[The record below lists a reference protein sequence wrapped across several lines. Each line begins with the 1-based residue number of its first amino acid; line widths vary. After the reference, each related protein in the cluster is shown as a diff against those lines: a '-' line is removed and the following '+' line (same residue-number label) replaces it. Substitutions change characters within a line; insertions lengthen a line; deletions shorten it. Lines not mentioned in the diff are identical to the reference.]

1 MSWDRLYERLA
12 WVARSGEPARC
23 RHLLSVLAV
32 HAADDDG
39 SCWVSIGTLA
49 AETGL
54 GTTSVR
60 RAIGDLVARGVIVAP
75 DGRKGGGR
83 GAGTRYL
90 VPEFVTCLRRG
101 RSVADPGTVSR
112 PPPPRD
118 DAISVRRVSAPA
130 GTAPT
135 SGPAGRGARS
145 DDAPQE
151 TARVRNVSVRERGT
165 AAPDRI
171 DLDDRLLAIAREAGL
186 SAEQARREL
195 DACVDWHRAN
205 GRRRV
210 DWQATARNW
219 LRRAN
224 QLSSTPVVTL
234 PVSNGM
240 LPRTG
245 DLGAWRA
252 LASRHG
258 LSARPGEDWV
268 AFQARIRRCVE
279 HLDLH

>member
-12 WVARSGEPARC
+12 WIAQCGEPARC
-23 RHLLSVLAV
+23 RHLLSVLAL
-32 HAADDDG
+32 HAADRDG
-39 SCWVSIGTLA
+39 SCRVSIGTLA
-49 AETGL
+49 TETGL

-60 RAIGDLVARGVIVAP
+60 LTIGDMLARGVIVVP
-75 DGRKGGGR
+75 EGRKGGGAR
-83 GAGTRYL
+83 AGTRYV
-90 VPEFVTCLRRG
+90 VPAFAGAGLRTEQRG
-101 RSVADPGTVSR
+101 SGFLSDDDPSGGDSRHDQHRGGIPRRTAGEPSAR
-112 PPPPRD
+112 PPGGVP
-118 DAISVRRVSAPA
+118 DADSRRVARAPS
-130 GTAPT
+130 TP
-135 SGPAGRGARS
+135 
-145 DDAPQE
+145 
-151 TARVRNVSVRERGT
+151 VRERAT
-165 AAPDRI
+165 DAPERI
-171 DLDDRLLAIAREAGL
+171 DLDDRLLAVAQEVGL
-186 SAEQARREL
+186 SAAQARREL
-195 DACVDWHRAN
+195 DACLDWHRAN

>member
-12 WVARSGEPARC
+12 WIAQCGEPARC
-23 RHLLSVLAV
+23 RHLLSVLAL
-32 HAADDDG
+32 HAGDRDG
-39 SCWVSIGTLA
+39 SCRVSIGTLA
-49 AETGL
+49 TEIGL

-60 RAIGDLVARGVIVAP
+60 LTIGDMVARGVIVVP
-75 DGRKGGGR
+75 EGRKGGGAR
-83 GAGTRYL
+83 AGTRYF
-90 VPEFVTCLRRG
+90 VPAFAGGGLRTAQKGSGFLSDDDPSGGNSRHDEQRG
-101 RSVADPGTVSR
+101 AIPRRTAGEPSAR
-112 PPPPRD
+112 PPG
-118 DAISVRRVSAPA
+118 SVPDGGSRRVSRAPS
-130 GTAPT
+130 TP
-135 SGPAGRGARS
+135 
-145 DDAPQE
+145 
-151 TARVRNVSVRERGT
+151 VRDRAT
-165 AAPDRI
+165 AAPERI
-171 DLDDRLLAIAREAGL
+171 DLDDRLLAVAREAGL

-195 DACVDWHRAN
+195 DACLDWHRAN

-224 QLSSTPVVTL
+224 QLGSTPVVAL
-234 PVSNGM
+234 PVTNRV

-245 DLGAWRA
+245 DLGAWQA

-279 HLDLH
+279 HLELH